1 MFFFQEKTLSFKM
14 VLLKNPHQIFDY
26 EDLQESLFEMKE
38 ADCILSSEDG
48 IEIDIHKEILFQ
60 TKFMQSILLSIEN
73 SCCNNIQIFCPC
85 PAHEL
90 EDLVKFL
97 YSGKMIYNTDTE
109 RAKLLDNLNKIFGF
123 SKNLHFSHEEEDTK
137 DEDGDTFMLD
147 LLETKL
153 NVIEN
158 NNLEQPFKEEF
169 DEDIFEK
176 PNGG

>member
-1 MFFFQEKTLSFKM
+1 M

-60 TKFMQSILLSIEN
+60 TKFMQSILLGIEN

-109 RAKLLDNLNKIFGF
+109 REKLSFIKMLKHPTNLGELTEVFINPPPWFAF
-123 SKNLHFSHEEEDTK
+123 H
-137 DEDGDTFMLD
+137 ML
-147 LLETKL
+147 
-153 NVIEN
+153 N
-158 NNLEQPFKEEF
+158 NSV
-169 DEDIFEK
+169 
-176 PNGG
+176 